1 MDKIAQDSQY
11 RQRMMAYSEHH
22 GVEETANRYHV
33 CRKTVW
39 KWSKRWDGTA
49 KSLEEKSRRPKS
61 SPRKQKPWEIELVK
75 RMRKKYGEDL
85 LLGYQ
90 KAREKGYKRS
100 YGCFKRTAEKEI
112 PLKKKAPKRKNKP
125 YQRASYPGQ
134 KVQIDVKYVPSYCV
148 ADGRKY
154 YQYTAKDECTRWT
167 YREMYEEHNTY
178 SSQQFLLSLVEH
190 APFMIRAK
198 DECTRWTYR
207 EMYEEHS
214 TYSSQQFLL
223 SLVEHAPF
231 MIREVQTD
239 NGSEFTKRLMSND
252 PNDKTL
258 FEQELER
265 MGIIY
270 HRIRPATPRHNGKVE
285 RQHRI
290 DEMRFYRHM
299 RMYSLED
306 GRRQLARYQRQ
317 SNNIIMTCLGMR
329 SPNQVLQLYL
339 DAM

>member
-1 MDKIAQDSQY
+1 MDKIAQDSYY

-39 KWSKRWDGTA
+39 KWTKRWDGTTR
-49 KSLEEKSRRPKS
+49 SLEEKSRRPKN

-75 RMRKKYGEDL
+75 RMRKKYVEDL

-112 PLKKKAPKRKNKP
+112 PLKKKAPKRKNNP

-134 KVQIDVKYVPSYCV
+134 KVQIDVKYVPGYCV
-148 ADGRKY
+148 ADGKKY
-154 YQYTAKDECTRWT
+154 YQYT
-167 YREMYEEHNTY
+167 
-178 SSQQFLLSLVEH
+178 
-190 APFMIRAK
+190 AK

-317 SNNIIMTCLGMR
+317 SNNNIMTCLGMR

>member
-61 SPRKQKPWEIELVK
+61 SRRKQKPWEIELVK

-190 APFMIRAK
+190 APFMIR
-198 DECTRWTYR
+198 
-207 EMYEEHS
+207 
-214 TYSSQQFLL
+214 
-223 SLVEHAPF
+223 
-231 MIREVQTD
+231 EVQTD

-317 SNNIIMTCLGMR
+317 SNNNIMTCLGMR

>member
-148 ADGRKY
+148 ADGKKY
-154 YQYTAKDECTRWT
+154 YQYT
-167 YREMYEEHNTY
+167 
-178 SSQQFLLSLVEH
+178 
-190 APFMIRAK
+190 AK

-317 SNNIIMTCLGMR
+317 SNNNIMTCLGMR

>member
-61 SPRKQKPWEIELVK
+61 NPRKQKPWEIELVK
-75 RMRKKYGEDL
+75 RMRKKYGKDL

-112 PLKKKAPKRKNKP
+112 PLKKKAPKRKNKL

-167 YREMYEEHNTY
+167 YREMYEEHN
-178 SSQQFLLSLVEH
+178 
-190 APFMIRAK
+190 
-198 DECTRWTYR
+198 
-207 EMYEEHS
+207 

-285 RQHRI
+285 RQHRT
-290 DEMRFYRHM
+290 DEMRFYCHM

-306 GRRQLARYQRQ
+306 GRKQLARYQRQ
-317 SNNIIMTCLGMR
+317 SNNNIMTCLGMR

>member
-61 SPRKQKPWEIELVK
+61 NPRKQKPWEIELVK

-190 APFMIRAK
+190 APFMIR
-198 DECTRWTYR
+198 
-207 EMYEEHS
+207 
-214 TYSSQQFLL
+214 
-223 SLVEHAPF
+223 
-231 MIREVQTD
+231 EVQTD

-317 SNNIIMTCLGMR
+317 SNNNIMTCLGMR

>member
-49 KSLEEKSRRPKS
+49 KSLEEKSRRPTS

-75 RMRKKYGEDL
+75 RMRKKYVEDL

-154 YQYTAKDECTRWT
+154 YQYT
-167 YREMYEEHNTY
+167 
-178 SSQQFLLSLVEH
+178 
-190 APFMIRAK
+190 AK

-317 SNNIIMTCLGMR
+317 SNNNIMTCLGMR

>member
-61 SPRKQKPWEIELVK
+61 SRRKQKPWEIELVK

-112 PLKKKAPKRKNKP
+112 PMKKKAPKRKNKP

-167 YREMYEEHNTY
+167 YREMYEEHN
-178 SSQQFLLSLVEH
+178 
-190 APFMIRAK
+190 
-198 DECTRWTYR
+198 
-207 EMYEEHS
+207 

-317 SNNIIMTCLGMR
+317 SNNNIMTCLGMR

>member
-1 MDKIAQDSQY
+1 MDKIAQDNQY

-75 RMRKKYGEDL
+75 RMRKKYVEDL

-167 YREMYEEHNTY
+167 YREMYEEH
-178 SSQQFLLSLVEH
+178 
-190 APFMIRAK
+190 
-198 DECTRWTYR
+198 
-207 EMYEEHS
+207 S

-285 RQHRI
+285 RQHRT
-290 DEMRFYRHM
+290 DEMRFYCHM
-299 RMYSLED
+299 RLYSLED
-306 GRRQLARYQRQ
+306 GRKQLARYQRQ
-317 SNNIIMTCLGMR
+317 SNNNIMTCLGMR

>member
-49 KSLEEKSRRPKS
+49 KSLEEKSRRPTS

-190 APFMIRAK
+190 APFMIR
-198 DECTRWTYR
+198 
-207 EMYEEHS
+207 
-214 TYSSQQFLL
+214 
-223 SLVEHAPF
+223 
-231 MIREVQTD
+231 EVQTD

-285 RQHRI
+285 RQHRT
-290 DEMRFYRHM
+290 DEMRFYCHM

-306 GRRQLARYQRQ
+306 GRKQLARYQRQ

>member
-61 SPRKQKPWEIELVK
+61 NPRKQKPWEIELVK
-75 RMRKKYGEDL
+75 RMRKKYGKDL

-134 KVQIDVKYVPSYCV
+134 KVQIDVKYVPSCCV

-167 YREMYEEHNTY
+167 YREMYEEHN
-178 SSQQFLLSLVEH
+178 
-190 APFMIRAK
+190 
-198 DECTRWTYR
+198 
-207 EMYEEHS
+207 

-317 SNNIIMTCLGMR
+317 SNNNIMTCLGMR